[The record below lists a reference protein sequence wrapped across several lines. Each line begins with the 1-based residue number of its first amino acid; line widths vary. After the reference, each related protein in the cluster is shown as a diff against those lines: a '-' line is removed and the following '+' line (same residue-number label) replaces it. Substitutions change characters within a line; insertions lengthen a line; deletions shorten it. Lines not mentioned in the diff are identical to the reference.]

1 MFPEITI
8 HRPHGVVPKVAV
20 RKRTVVE
27 YQPSWLLLAVPT
39 VAVLAA
45 RRKKSRAQTR
55 PAQTRP
61 AQPASGT
68 DLPDAA
74 PAAPRRGRRQVA
86 LVRLARLRRR
96 PGSPTTVEVADVAVP
111 LQNDATT

>member
-1 MFPEITI
+1 MFPEIQI

-27 YQPSWLLLAVPT
+27 YQPSWLLLALPT

-45 RRKKSRAQTR
+45 KRKKSRAQTR
-55 PAQTRP
+55 PAQP
-61 AQPASGT
+61 ATDT

-74 PAAPRRGRRQVA
+74 PPAPRQGRRQVA
-86 LVRLARLRRR
+86 VLRLARLRRR

-111 LQNDATT
+111 VQSDLTP